1 MDNLRVLSDIRK
13 TTEIVHK
20 GGITKIISLCVALKT
35 TYPHHFRC
43 DSSVTWPHRSARLQ
57 SKMAEQK
64 DTTSSQKLSEEKN
77 DSEGLSLIFSLGKMH
92 NLFKCT
98 ELVQYLC
105 LMYRQHH
112 PKGAFCGGEKKTCR
126 DFRYSQT
133 RRETQNLDES
143 FRISAEE
150 DNCS

>member
-13 TTEIVHK
+13 TTEIVQK
-20 GGITKIISLCVALKT
+20 GGITEIISLCVALKT
-35 TYPHHFRC
+35 TYHFRC
-43 DSSVTWPHRSARLQ
+43 DSYVTWHHRSARLQ

-64 DTTSSQKLSEEKN
+64 DTTSSPKLSEEKN
-77 DSEGLSLIFSLGKMH
+77 DSEGLSLKFSLGKVH
-92 NLFKCT
+92 NLFKFT

-112 PKGAFCGGEKKTCR
+112 PKGAFCGGEKKTSR

-150 DNCS
+150 GNCS